1 MDKLKIAIAKL
12 SMLIERWINYLMNDR
27 LNGKLPPFVNLGKL
41 GVNFG
46 MQGAQFTATSTVAEN
61 QSLSFPNYLHSISN
75 NNDNQDIVS
84 MGTNSAQFARKVI
97 DNTYQVLAIELM
109 TIIQAIDY
117 LNMESRMSHYTRDK
131 FRQLRIV
138 VPRFEEDT
146 IKYIEIKRIK
156 DYISNQFINIQ

>member
-1 MDKLKIAIAKL
+1 
-12 SMLIERWINYLMNDR
+12 MLFERQINYLMNDR
-27 LNGKLPPFVNLGKL
+27 LNSKLPPFVNLGKL

-61 QSLSFPNYLHSISN
+61 QTLSFPNYVHSISN

-109 TIIQAIDY
+109 SVIQSIDY
-117 LNMESRMSHYTRDK
+117 LNMESRMSSFTRDK
-131 FRQLRIV
+131 YKQLRTI

-156 DYISNQFINIQ
+156 DYLCNQFITIQ